1 VCSASC
7 LSLLQVEVARF
18 ELPEGE
24 AKTKTV
30 RRMFDAIA
38 PRYELVNHIITF
50 GLDRRWR
57 KRALKDAALPTGST
71 ILDVAAGT
79 GDFCREAQKAGLI
92 PYATDLSF
100 GMMDAGGEFAPRT
113 QADAAHLPF
122 VDHAFDGLTCGY
134 ALRNFTDL
142 AESIREMGRVVR
154 PGGRI
159 VFLEVAEPKGGL
171 WKLGFTIWFRGVV
184 PVIGGLLA
192 DRAAYGYLPKS
203 TAYLPATNDIVQMMR
218 DAGMST
224 VNHRLI
230 LGGLSQQF
238 TATKAL

>member
-1 VCSASC
+1 MRRSSR
-7 LSLLQVEVARF
+7 LPLLPVVVSPF
-18 ELPEGE
+18 ERPEGE
-24 AKTKTV
+24 VKTTTV
-30 RRMFDAIA
+30 RRMFDVIA
-38 PRYELVNHIITF
+38 PRYELVNHILTF

-57 KRALKDAALPTGST
+57 RRAMRDLALPEGST
-71 ILDVAAGT
+71 LLDVAAGT
-79 GDFCREAQKAGLI
+79 GDFCREAKKHGHI
-92 PYATDLSF
+92 PFATDLSF
-100 GMMDAGGEFAPRT
+100 GMMDAGGDFAPRT

-122 VDHAFDGLTCGY
+122 VDGAFDGLTCGY

-142 AESIREMGRVVR
+142 AGAISEMGRVVR

-171 WKLGFTIWFRGVV
+171 WRLGFRIWFRGVV
-184 PVIGGLLA
+184 PIIGGLLS
-192 DRAAYGYLPKS
+192 DRKAYRYLPKS
-203 TAYLPATNDIVQMMR
+203 TAYLPPTDEIIELMR
-218 DAGMST
+218 AGGMST